1 MSDIY
6 CKDRPITFS
15 LSEWRYLG
23 SDGLCSRDVEI
34 YVDDKVIVST
44 KTLQEA
50 IEQFD
55 RWIEK
60 EGQHE

>member
-15 LSEWRYLG
+15 LSEWRYL
-23 SDGLCSRDVEI
+23 SSENVCDRDIEI
-34 YVDDKVIVST
+34 YVNDKLIVSG
-44 KTLQEA
+44 KSLWDA

-55 RWIEK
+55 KWIESK
-60 EGQHE
+60 EN